1 MPWSPA
7 SLIRSGLLALLLLLL
22 ILFPS
27 VLFNSTLEEHYE
39 EVRGWFRFGRSPDAP
54 SRFAGIRTRSWF
66 KGAVFV
72 GFFVAGALLYSFL
85 SPSIGFN
92 RRTLTLF
99 LGLLLGLVLVT
110 LLAELP
116 VILMLRK
123 VTDRGRIRL
132 LAGSL
137 VVGVVCVAV
146 SRLLHFQPGYL
157 YGVVAGAAFQR
168 ELSKDEAGRSILVAS
183 IILLGSSLLAW
194 LLWVPVSHAANH
206 PGASIWLLIL
216 ESVLAAVFVT
226 GIEATVIGLLP
237 IRFLDGHKLYTW
249 NRVLWGVVFVV
260 GAFGM
265 IHLLLRPGGGYF
277 QHSGNAPMFTVI
289 ALFVAFG
296 VVSVAFW
303 AYFRY
308 RKPRGEPGSAEPS
321 DPAPAPAE

>member
-1 MPWSPA
+1 
-7 SLIRSGLLALLLLLL
+7 
-22 ILFPS
+22 
-27 VLFNSTLEEHYE
+27 
-39 EVRGWFRFGRSPDAP
+39 
-54 SRFAGIRTRSWF
+54 
-66 KGAVFV
+66 V
-72 GFFVAGALLYSFL
+72 GFFLLGALLYSFL
-85 SPSIGFN
+85 SPSVGFN

-99 LGLLLGLVLVT
+99 LGLLVGLLLVT

-116 VILMLRK
+116 VILLLRK

-168 ELSKDEAGRSILVAS
+168 ELSKDEAGRSVLVAS
-183 IILLGSSLLAW
+183 VVLLVSSVIAW
-194 LLWVPVSHAANH
+194 LLWIPVSHAANH
-206 PGASIWLLIL
+206 PGRSVWLLVL
-216 ESVLAAVFVT
+216 EAVLAAVFVT

-249 NRVLWGVVFVV
+249 NRILWGFLFLL

-265 IHLLLRPGGGYF
+265 IHLLLRPGSGYLN
-277 QHSGNAPMFTVI
+277 HSSNTPMFTVV
-289 ALFVAFG
+289 ALFLAFG

-308 RKPRGEPGSAEPS
+308 RKPRGEPEAGEPEA
-321 DPAPAPAE
+321 APAK